1 MTKAELKSTIDRAPR
16 RPGVTAL
23 RALVDDPAFTRSRA
37 ERRLVAL
44 LRAANLPEPVFNT
57 YVEGCEVD
65 ALWERQRVVLEFDSY
80 GFHATRAAFER
91 DRNKTADLTRRRYL
105 VLRTT
110 WTELTKQ
117 PYALIARTAEA
128 LSAGAPTASPA
139 RAGP

>member
-1 MTKAELKSTIDRAPR
+1 MRKA
-16 RPGVTAL
+16 V
-23 RALVDDPAFTRSRA
+23 
-37 ERRLVAL
+37 
-44 LRAANLPEPVFNT
+44 LPEPDFNASIDGW
-57 YVEGCEVD
+57 EID
-65 ALWERQRVVLEFDSY
+65 ALWRRQRVALEFDSY

-91 DRNKTADLTRRRYL
+91 DRRKTAALTRSGCL

-117 PYALIARTAEA
+117 PYALVARIAEA